1 MEILVIIHFRT
12 WCLPVCLKLLKI
24 SVYKTILLQ
33 FVLLGYKTSF
43 FTFKDKNLKVC
54 WRSQIYQI
62 VIVFYRNDS
71 DGEFLRVNYSQPQR
85 DSHFSVPLDQV
96 IPWYEAHA
104 AFTEAIYNPE
114 NTVHFKLKEGM
125 SALGMPFFTF
135 QKSRHFVL
143 PSSVL

>member
-1 MEILVIIHFRT
+1 MEILVVIHFRN
-12 WCLPVCLKLLKI
+12 CCRPVCLKLLKI
-24 SVYKTILLQ
+24 SVYKTIVLQ
-33 FVLLGYKTSF
+33 FVLLGYKTWSLI
-43 FTFKDKNLKVC
+43 FKNKSLKVY
-54 WRSQIYQI
+54 WRGQIYQT

-85 DSHFSVPLDQV
+85 DSHFSVPLNQV

-125 SALGMPFFTF
+125 SALGMPFFTC
-135 QKSRHFVL
+135 QKYRHFVL
-143 PSSVL
+143 ACSVL